1 MPRSLEQ
8 LLREHNREQQRRMW
22 RRWRRSSWFNT
33 WGPTILGGAL
43 ILLLSAVCTYTLVK
57 IGPFF
62 D

>member
-22 RRWRRSSWFNT
+22 RRWR
-33 WGPTILGGAL
+33 PTILGGAL

>member
-22 RRWRRSSWFNT
+22 RRWRRSTWFNAY
-33 WGPTILGGAL
+33 GPTILGGAL
-43 ILLLSAVCTYTLVK
+43 ILLLSAVCTYTLVRVAV
-57 IGPFF
+57 FF